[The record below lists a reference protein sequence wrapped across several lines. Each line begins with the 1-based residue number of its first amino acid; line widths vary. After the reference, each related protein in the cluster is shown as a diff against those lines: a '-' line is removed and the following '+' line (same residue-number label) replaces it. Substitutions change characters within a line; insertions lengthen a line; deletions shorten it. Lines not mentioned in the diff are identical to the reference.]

1 MALKRYTASADTTIV
16 NAFEPN
22 LRTRGTGANMG
33 AADVL
38 ETFSIYGRQSTS
50 SAELSRILVKFPVAS
65 VSTDRTNAVIPG
77 SGSVNFYLRMFNAA
91 NSKTAPSGAFSYTI
105 EPLSRDWQE
114 GYGLDLEG
122 YKDVT
127 KGNIGANWMSSS
139 DSTAW
144 SKTGGDYISTA
155 NAAYPYRWYNVD
167 ATTGINDLEVDVT
180 QLVELWIAGTLDNYG
195 VGVHLSGAYEAYYNS
210 ADEGTYDGYN
220 NNLTG
225 ATVSYYT
232 KRFFARGSQ
241 FFFKRPT
248 LEARWD
254 STRKDDRGDFYY
266 SSSLAGV
273 NENLNTIYL
282 YNYIRGQLTDI
293 PGSSTG
299 AIYVSLYSGSAD
311 NGEPSGS
318 ALALPTTLPRT
329 TVEAENPYVVTG
341 GWISTGI
348 YTASFAVTSSAAPL
362 TKLFDVWHDGIG
374 TGTPGSTNAS
384 TEYVTG
390 SIVPLHFS
398 SSQTVQKSNYYMNI
412 TNLEERYSP
421 TETARFNLYVRHKNW
436 SPTIY
441 TKANSSI
448 ENLSILSASY
458 RVFRVLDG
466 YNAVSY
472 GTGSDKHTEMSYDIS
487 GNYFDFDMRLLEP
500 GYTYAF
506 KFAFYENGINSWLEQ
521 PPMFKFRV
529 EDHEY

>member
-16 NAFEPN
+16 NAYQPN

-50 SAELSRILVKFPVAS
+50 SAELSRILVKFPVDKI
-65 VSTDRTNAVIPG
+65 STDRTNTILPG
-77 SGSVNFYLRMFNAA
+77 SGNVSFYLRLFNAPH
-91 NSKTAPSGAFSYTI
+91 SRTVPSGAFSYTI

-127 KGNIGANWMSSS
+127 KGNIGVNWMSASN
-139 DSTAW
+139 STAW
-144 SKTGGDYISTA
+144 SKTGGDYVSTA
-155 NAAYPYRWYNVD
+155 NAAYPFRWYNVSSS
-167 ATTGINDLEVDVT
+167 TGIENLEVDIT
-180 QLVELWIAGTLDNYG
+180 QLVELWVAETLDNYG
-195 VGVHLSGAYEAYYNS
+195 VGVHFSGAYEAYYNS

-241 FFFKRPT
+241 FFFKRPI

-254 STRKDDRGDFYY
+254 STKKDDRGDFYY

-293 PGSSTG
+293 PGPSTG
-299 AIYVSLYSGSAD
+299 AIYVSLYSGSVD
-311 NGEPSGS
+311 NSEPSGS
-318 ALALPTTLPRT
+318 SISLPTTLPRT
-329 TVEAENPYVVTG
+329 TVSAINPYVVTG

-348 YTASFAVTSSAAPL
+348 YTASFAITAAAAPL
-362 TKLFDVWHDGIG
+362 TKLFDVWHNGAG
-374 TGTPGSTNAS
+374 YNFPGAGV
-384 TEYVTG
+384 EYISG
-390 SIVPLHFS
+390 SLVPLHFS
-398 SSQTVQKSNYYMNI
+398 SSQTVAKPNYYMNI
-412 TNLEERYSP
+412 TNLQDKYSG
-421 TETARFNLYVRHKNW
+421 TQAARFNLYVRDKNW

-458 RVFRVLDG
+458 RVYRILDG
-466 YNAVSY
+466 YEAVSY

-487 GNYFDFDMRLLEP
+487 GNYFDFDMSLLEP

-506 KFAFYENGINSWLEQ
+506 KFAFYENGIKSWLEQ
-521 PPMFKFRV
+521 PDTFKFRV
-529 EDHEY
+529 EDYEY